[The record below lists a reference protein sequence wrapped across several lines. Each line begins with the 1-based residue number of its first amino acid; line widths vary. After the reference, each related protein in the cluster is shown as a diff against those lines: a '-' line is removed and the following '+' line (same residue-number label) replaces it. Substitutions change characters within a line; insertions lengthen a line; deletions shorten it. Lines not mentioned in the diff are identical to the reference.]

1 MPKIVNEFLTSC
13 PKTVTHHLLVLS
25 HQMTDT
31 WKWFSLIEF
40 KLMQTTHYDCQY
52 WLLLVNCYLFI
63 QCKATSTFT
72 VFENVNW
79 SKIWSATHTKT
90 SRVLLIFFVW
100 QYHDLFLAN
109 LKKLTIIFCSI
120 NFKITFHYQLI
131 LIIFLFLSCHLKFL
145 FPL

>member
-1 MPKIVNEFLTSC
+1 MNAS
-13 PKTVTHHLLVLS
+13 LLVTRQS
-25 HQMTDT
+25 HPSSLGFVTSNDLDT
-31 WKWFSLIEF
+31 WKWFSLTEF
-40 KLMQTTHYDCQY
+40 EFELMQTTHYDCQY

-79 SKIWSATHTKT
+79 SEIWSATRTKA
-90 SRVLLIFFVW
+90 SRVLLISFLFVW
-100 QYHDLFLAN
+100 QYHLFLAM
-109 LKKLTIIFCSI
+109 LKRLTIIFCSI

-145 FPL
+145 FLL